1 MKYAQNFQAQR
12 ETVFPFQNPRQRV
25 DAVKNNSSDN
35 AEVFPPEIS
44 TLDGMQLNKQFRVL
58 SIFRTVTAGAKLRL

>member
-44 TLDGMQLNKQFRVL
+44 TLDGMQLNSLECCLFLERSL
-58 SIFRTVTAGAKLRL
+58 LEPN